1 VSSESSR
8 AQSVEL
14 SLNGQTTTLVSSES
28 SRAQSVELSLS
39 LGTTGAVSSES
50 SRAQSV
56 ELSLSGQTTTLVSS
70 ETSRAQSVELSL
82 NTRTSNLQNG
92 TNAFT
97 TLNVAST
104 ETGFTASIVLTGSSG
119 EVQATSFTTTSDMRL
134 KTDVADLS
142 NALETVGQI
151 RPVFYNWLSGAPTL
165 NPGHKE
171 LGFLA
176 QELEEVLPNVVVTG
190 TDDSILEGG
199 KKAVAYDRLVAL
211 LVGAV
216 KELKAE
222 VDVIKA
228 DVAALKA

>member
-1 VSSESSR
+1 VGASE
-8 AQSVEL
+8 A
-14 SLNGQTTTLVSSES
+14 GDT
-28 SRAQSVELSLS
+28 
-39 LGTTGAVSSES
+39 
-50 SRAQSV
+50 
-56 ELSLSGQTTTLVSS
+56 
-70 ETSRAQSVELSL
+70 
-82 NTRTSNLQNG
+82 NTK
-92 TNAFT
+92 
-97 TLNVAST
+97 
-104 ETGFTASIVLTGSSG
+104 IILTGSDGS
-119 EVQATSFTTTSDMRL
+119 VQAESFTTTSDMRL
-134 KTDVADLS
+134 KTDVTTLS

-151 RPVFYNWLSGAPTL
+151 RPVFYNWLNGQPTM

-176 QELEEVLPNVVVTG
+176 QELEAVMPNVVVTG

-228 DVAALKA
+228 DVAAIKPCAC